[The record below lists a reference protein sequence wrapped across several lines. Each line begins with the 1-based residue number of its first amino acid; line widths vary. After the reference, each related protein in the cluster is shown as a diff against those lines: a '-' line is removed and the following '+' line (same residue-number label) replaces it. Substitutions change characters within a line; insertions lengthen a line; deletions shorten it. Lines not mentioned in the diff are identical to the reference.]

1 MKALILYVTFVVVG
15 VALSIGVGWVVET
28 RTSSALGLVVFL
40 TMFFANFAVAWILTI
55 LAMDGSLKNAQ
66 GAIDQID
73 AEKIG
78 EAAMK
83 KAKSDLSAARGA

>member
-1 MKALILYVTFVVVG
+1 MKALILYVTFVLVG
-15 VALSIGVGWVVET
+15 VALSVGVGWVVEVK
-28 RTSSALGLVVFL
+28 TSSALGLVVFL
-40 TMFFANFAVAWILTI
+40 SMFFANFAIAWILTI

-66 GAIDQID
+66 GALDQAN

-83 KAKSDLSAARGA
+83 KAKSDLSAARSA